1 MSGVKGPML
10 SSLLSFFVV
19 MQLYLYRISFKGFL
33 VFGILG
39 GLFGFL
45 LIGSTGFRG
54 NLSVQSLIYT
64 LSNFATKEE
73 YARHPPHWLAAY
85 CQLLAP
91 LLCLCC

>member
-1 MSGVKGPML
+1 MALSGW
-10 SSLLSFFVV
+10 SSGAAGRPGIALPLTLPLL
-19 MQLYLYRISFKGFL
+19 
-33 VFGILG
+33 
-39 GLFGFL
+39 L
-45 LIGSTGFRG
+45 LLLLLLLLTPDAGSVELHR
-54 NLSVQSLIYT
+54 VAAAPAIYT